1 MKLHNFN
8 SGPSILP
15 QPVLQQ
21 AAEAIINY
29 NNTGLSLLEIGH
41 RTNWFQEIL
50 QEAIALVKQLMQLD
64 DSYEVLFLHG
74 GATTQFMQVPM
85 NLLDTN
91 ASAAYCDNGKKPSI
105 LAM

>member
-15 QPVLQQ
+15 QPVLDE
-21 AAEAIINY
+21 AAKAIHNF
-29 NNTGLSLLEIGH
+29 NGTGLSILEIGH
-41 RTNWFQEIL
+41 RTPWFQDVL
-50 QEAIALVKQLMQLD
+50 TEAISSVKQLMQLD

-85 NLLDTN
+85 NLLDEKDT
-91 ASAAYCDNGKKPSI
+91 AA
-105 LAM
+105 